1 MMDYLCFELPVL
13 RNGTLYGTVQL
24 DECIHSEEE
33 TIETLVDGG
42 FASVGGN
49 SHLFDV
55 LHIFNES
62 KANVCCV
69 LNDELQWIGIITKTA
84 AIEALGQSLTVNQGG
99 AILLVEMASYQ
110 YSSSELARLIEG
122 EGAQL
127 LGLWLNNVAESGR
140 IQASLKLNIKN
151 AERIINS
158 LQRHGYE
165 TIASFGDEDYKEN
178 VENRFQSLMKYID
191 L

>member
-1 MMDYLCFELPVL
+1 MDHLCFELPVL
-13 RNGTLYGTVQL
+13 RKDILYGTIQL

-33 TIETLVDGG
+33 TIETLVDSG

-69 LNDELQWIGIITKTA
+69 LNDDLKWVGIITKTA

-127 LGLWLNNVAESGR
+127 LGMWLNNVAESGR

>member
-1 MMDYLCFELPVL
+1 M
-13 RNGTLYGTVQL
+13 
-24 DECIHSEEE
+24 
-33 TIETLVDGG
+33 
-42 FASVGGN
+42 
-49 SHLFDV
+49 
-55 LHIFNES
+55 
-62 KANVCCV
+62 
-69 LNDELQWIGIITKTA
+69 
-84 AIEALGQSLTVNQGG
+84 NQGG

-110 YSSSELARLIEG
+110 YYSSELARLIEG

>member
-1 MMDYLCFELPVL
+1 M
-13 RNGTLYGTVQL
+13 
-24 DECIHSEEE
+24 
-33 TIETLVDGG
+33 
-42 FASVGGN
+42 
-49 SHLFDV
+49 
-55 LHIFNES
+55 
-62 KANVCCV
+62 